1 MLYKDFGNTG
11 CKVSAIA
18 LGTWG
23 IGGAGWDTYDDEVRL
38 DAIAAAVEQG
48 INLIDTAP
56 AYNAGAAEKL
66 VGTALERWGLRDKV
80 FLTTKTGN
88 EFIDGKYVRNGRPE
102 RVLSLCQESLDR
114 LRTDVIDL
122 LLVHWPDPN
131 VPFNETFAALR
142 QLKEEGKV
150 RHIGV
155 SNFSQ
160 EQMEEAGQYC
170 QIEAYQPQYSMVSR
184 KSEELCRWATE
195 QGMGVMAYGA
205 LGGGILTGRYRTV
218 QEFAPMDSRN
228 RFYPFF
234 KEPLF
239 SQVMELV
246 QVLEQIAAEHGAT
259 PAQAALQWTAARSFV
274 STCLV
279 GAQTRARV
287 EENTKAFDWSL
298 TEEECKRLDQAVEK
312 TAL

>member
-1 MLYKDFGNTG
+1 MLYKDFGKTG
-11 CKVSAIA
+11 FRASAIA

-23 IGGAGWDTYDDEVRL
+23 IGGAGWDTYEDAVKL
-38 DAIAAAVEQG
+38 DAIVAAVEQG

-66 VGTALERWGLRDKV
+66 VGQALEENGLRDKV

-88 EFIDGKYVRNGRPE
+88 EFIGGRYVRNGRPE
-102 RVLSLCQESLDR
+102 RILSLCDESLER

-131 VPFNETFAALR
+131 VPFSETFAALK

-155 SNFSQ
+155 SNFNQ
-160 EQMEEAGQYC
+160 AQMEEASQYC
-170 QIEAYQPQYSMVSR
+170 EIEAYQPQYSMVSR
-184 KSEELCRWATE
+184 GSEALCRWATE
-195 QGMGVMAYGA
+195 QGYGVMAYGA

-239 SQVMELV
+239 SQVMGLV
-246 QVLEQIAAEHGAT
+246 QIMDKIAAEHEAT
-259 PAQAALQWTAARSFV
+259 PAQVALQWTAARDFV

-279 GAQTRARV
+279 GAQTRDKV
-287 EENTKAFDWSL
+287 EDNTKAFNWSL
-298 TEEECKRLDQAVEK
+298 SEEEIRILDQAVEEIE
-312 TAL
+312 L

>member
-1 MLYKDFGNTG
+1 MLYKDFGKTG
-11 CKVSAIA
+11 FKASAIA

-23 IGGAGWDTYDDEVRL
+23 IGGAGWDTYEDAVKL
-38 DAIAAAVEQG
+38 DAIVAAVEQG

-56 AYNAGAAEKL
+56 AYNAGAAERL
-66 VGTALERWGLRDKV
+66 VGKALEQNGLRNKV

-102 RVLSLCQESLDR
+102 RILSLCDESLER

-131 VPFNETFAALR
+131 VPFNETFAALV

-160 EQMEEAGQYC
+160 AQMEEASQYC
-170 QIEAYQPQYSMVSR
+170 EIEAYQPQYSMVSR
-184 KSEELCRWATE
+184 KSEELCRWAAE

-239 SQVMELV
+239 SQVMELL
-246 QVLEQIAAEHGAT
+246 QVMEKIAADHGRT
-259 PAQAALQWTAARSFV
+259 LAQVALQWTAAKDFI

-279 GAQTRARV
+279 GAQTKDKV
-287 EENTKAFDWSL
+287 LENAKAFDWSMSA
-298 TEEECKRLDQAVEK
+298 EEMELLDQAVEK
-312 TAL
+312 IES

>member
-1 MLYKDFGNTG
+1 MQYKEFGKTG
-11 CKVSAIA
+11 AKVSAMA

-23 IGGAGWDTYDDEVRL
+23 MGGAGWDTYPE
-38 DAIAAAVEQG
+38 DAKIEAIVTAVAQG

-66 VGTALERWGLRDKV
+66 VGKALEQYGLRDKV

-102 RVLSLCQESLDR
+102 RVLSLCEESLER
-114 LRTDVIDL
+114 LRTNVIDL

-131 VPFNETFAALR
+131 VPFSETFAALK

-160 EQMEEAGQYC
+160 AQMEEASQYC
-170 QIEAYQPQYSMVSR
+170 TIEAYQPQYSMVSR
-184 KSEELCRWATE
+184 KSEALCRWASA
-195 QGMGVMAYGA
+195 QNIGVMAYGA
-205 LGGGILTGRYRTV
+205 LGGGILTGRYRSV
-218 QEFAPMDSRN
+218 QEFPAMDSRN

-239 SQVMELV
+239 SQVMELL
-246 QVLEQIAAEHGAT
+246 QVMEKIAADHGRT
-259 PAQAALQWTAARSFV
+259 LAQVALQWTAAKDFI

-279 GAQTRARV
+279 GAQTKDKV
-287 EENTKAFDWSL
+287 LENTKAFDWSMSA
-298 TEEECKRLDQAVEK
+298 EEMELLDQAVEK
-312 TAL
+312 IES